1 MPVRIEPTETQK
13 DSEFGKLFEESSKAA
28 KLKEGEIV
36 KGKII
41 HVGRDY
47 ITIDIGFKSEG
58 RIAKEEFM
66 KPGTREIE
74 ANIGEEIDVYLDR
87 IETDDGMVGLSK
99 ERADSVRTWDRL
111 AELTE
116 ADGVVDGTIIN
127 KVKGGFTVNIG
138 VRAFLP
144 ASQVDL
150 RPPRNLDKYVGQTY
164 QFKIIKLN
172 KRRGNVVLSRK
183 VLLEKER
190 EALKETTL
198 QNLSEGQIFDGVVK
212 NVTDYGVFVDLG
224 GIDGLLH
231 ITDMTWGRINHPS
244 EMFNMGDDIR
254 VVVLKFD
261 AESQKVSLGLK
272 QLSPDPWQDVDG
284 KYPVGSRVTGR
295 TASLTDYG
303 AFVVLE
309 DGVEGLIHVSEM
321 SWSKK
326 VKHPSKLLNVGD
338 NVDAIVLDV
347 DIDNKRISLG
357 LKQIQ
362 PNPWDTL
369 EDKYPIGSRVKGQV
383 RNIADFGLFVDVG
396 AEVDGLIHISDIVW
410 VQNFAHPSESSKK
423 GDEVEAVVLQVDPE
437 NERFSLG
444 IKQLLDDPW
453 DIINVKYP
461 EGTEAEGTV
470 AEVNTAGAVVTLEE
484 GVQGLLAKGTYPE
497 SLAVGDSVQIK
508 LAQNNP
514 GERKCILVLTGESAV
529 AAAAA
534 AEESTDNTVEED
546 LSGEVKKEEAK
557 EEAKE
562 ESKEEDK
569 TE

>member
-1 MPVRIEPTETQK
+1 MGVIIEPTETQK
-13 DSEFGKLFEESSKAA
+13 GSEFAKLFEESSKAA

-36 KGKII
+36 KGRII

-47 ITIDIGFKSEG
+47 VTIDIGFKSEG
-58 RIAKEEFM
+58 RVAKEEFM

-74 ANIGEEIDVYLDR
+74 ASIGEEIDVFLDR

-111 AELTE
+111 AELSE
-116 ADGVVDGTIIN
+116 ADGIIEGTIIN

-150 RPPRNLDKYVGQTY
+150 RPPRNLDKYVGQNY

-183 VLLEKER
+183 ALLEKER
-190 EALKETTL
+190 EKLKESTL
-198 QNLSEGQIFDGVVK
+198 KNLSEGQIFDGVVK

-272 QLSPDPWQDVDG
+272 QLSPDPWQDVDD

-295 TASLTDYG
+295 AASLTDYG

-309 DGVEGLIHVSEM
+309 DGVEGLIHISEM

-369 EDKYPIGSRVKGQV
+369 EDKHPIGSKVKGQV

-396 AEVDGLIHISDIVW
+396 AEVDGLIHISDMVW
-410 VQNFAHPSESSKK
+410 VQNFVHPSERFKK

-453 DIINVKYP
+453 DVINVKYT

-470 AEVNTAGAVVTLEE
+470 AEINTAGAVVTLEE
-484 GVQGLLAKGTYPE
+484 GVQGLLVKDSYPE
-497 SLAVGDSVQIK
+497 SLKVGDAVTVK

-514 GERKCILVLTGESAV
+514 DDRKCILTLTGEV
-529 AAAAA
+529 E
-534 AEESTDNTVEED
+534 AEKEEQAEDPATADKKVEVEEKA
-546 LSGEVKKEEAK
+546 EEEAK
-557 EEAKE
+557 GEEAK
-562 ESKEEDK
+562 

>member
-1 MPVRIEPTETQK
+1 MPVHIEPTETQK
-13 DSEFGKLFEESSKAA
+13 GSEFGKLFEESQKTA

-41 HVGRDY
+41 HVGRDFV
-47 ITIDIGFKSEG
+47 TIDIGFKSEG

-74 ANIGEEIDVYLDR
+74 ANIGDEIDVYLDR

-111 AELTE
+111 AEVSE
-116 ADGVVDGTIIN
+116 GEGIVDGTIIN

-150 RPPRNLDKYVGQTY
+150 RPPRNLDKYVGQVY

-261 AESQKVSLGLK
+261 GESQKVSLGLK

-295 TASLTDYG
+295 IASLTDYG

-347 DIDNKRISLG
+347 DTDNKRISLG

-362 PNPWDTL
+362 PNPWETL
-369 EDKYPIGSRVKGQV
+369 EEKYPIGSKVKGQV

-396 AEVDGLIHISDIVW
+396 AEVDGLIHISDMVW
-410 VQNFAHPSESSKK
+410 VQNFAHPSERFKK
-423 GDEVEAVVLQVDPE
+423 GDDIEAVVLQVDPD

-453 DIINVKYP
+453 DVINVKYT
-461 EGTEAEGTV
+461 EGTEVDGTV
-470 AEVNTAGAVVTLEE
+470 AEINTAGAVVTLEE
-484 GVQGLLAKGTYPE
+484 GVQALLAKGTYPE
-497 SLAVGDSVQIK
+497 TMKVGDAAKVKVDQH
-508 LAQNNP
+508 NP
-514 GERKCILVLTGESAV
+514 GERRCVLVLTGEAAV
-529 AAAAA
+529 AAEAA
-534 AEESTDNTVEED
+534 AETA
-546 LSGEVKKEEAK
+546 EEAK
-557 EEAKE
+557 PEEKAETADEETKE
-562 ESKEEDK
+562 EEIKAEETKE
-569 TE
+569 